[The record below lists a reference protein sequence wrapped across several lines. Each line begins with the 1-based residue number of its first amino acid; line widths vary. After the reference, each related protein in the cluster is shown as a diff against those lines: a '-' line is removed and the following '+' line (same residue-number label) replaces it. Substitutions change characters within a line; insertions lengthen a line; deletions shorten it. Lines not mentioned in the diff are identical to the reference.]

1 MEMVDKYILYFE
13 DDPDIAQMTTTA
25 LEAQGFVVRH
35 FLSFPHEGVSALRD
49 SLPVSPCLV
58 ILDVQL
64 PGVNGFSICEILRRE
79 FLQDDVPV
87 LFTSGLMQEEDI
99 LHAYAVGA
107 DDYLIKPVRLK
118 ELTLKVEQLL
128 RQWEIRQQ
136 ATEQFDSAMKM
147 AFDAMKTSAE
157 LGDILR
163 FMESTHKVSTTP
175 ELAALIFSA
184 LAGFGVKGTVYFE
197 MDEKSYFRDDGRQ
210 VSLELQSIHEA
221 RSKGRIYSWKQFSF
235 FNYQYFTVLIRDM
248 PIDDEERYGVLKDQ
262 FCLLL
267 NGVDARIEAIL
278 LERNNEQKQRVAS
291 DVAKSIAGLVLEM
304 EQSKS
309 AMSERFEQTILNL
322 ETNLSTELIHFNL
335 LEEEEQT
342 LVTHVNAAI
351 QEASSIFEES
361 LRKENEY
368 KAVMQQLLNK
378 LAG

>member
-35 FLSFPHEGVSALRD
+35 FISFPNEGVSALRD

-118 ELTLKVEQLL
+118 ELILKVEQLL
-128 RQWEIRQQ
+128 RQRETRQQ
-136 ATEQFDSAMKM
+136 ASEQFDSAMKM

-163 FMESTHKVSTTP
+163 FMESTHKVSTTS

-184 LAGFGVKGTVYFE
+184 LAGFGVKGTAYFE
-197 MDEKSYFRDDGRQ
+197 LDEERYFRDDGRQ

-278 LERNNEQKQRVAS
+278 LERNNQQKQQIAS

-361 LRKENEY
+361 LQKENEY